1 MADNLQI
8 QAKKAS
14 HYLAWGVII
23 YSIISTFLYI
33 KFQTNLEDYITWWIV
48 IFCVMTVILAY
59 TKRGLYNF
67 LINNPYLFSF
77 SKKEAVIP
85 QPINVPAIH
94 NDTSSEV
101 NDSTKERVIDNANKS
116 NGFLSNLSDAYEKSL
131 KEHNEKKTERKKLIF
146 EEITNYCFY
155 ILAPFLSKEDIS
167 ILLENINHMIA
178 GNTDLY
184 KQIRSNADNPLR
196 SSDIRHLGYNLKS
209 RLNVSKGVIS
219 IFLKKTFPYELR
231 DASIETIERNLRDTV
246 SSTIKIDI
254 PDVGDYHF
262 KTLNTSHL

>member
-14 HYLAWGVII
+14 HYLAWGVIT

-33 KFQTNLEDYITWWIV
+33 KFRTNLEEYITWWIV
-48 IFCVMTVILAY
+48 VFCVMTVILAY
-59 TKRGLYNF
+59 TKRGLYNL

-77 SKKEAVIP
+77 SKKEEAITES
-85 QPINVPAIH
+85 INVPAIH
-94 NDTSSEV
+94 NDTNSEV
-101 NDSTKERVIDNANKS
+101 NDSTKEQVIDNADKS

-131 KEHNEKKTERKKLIF
+131 KEHNEKNAERKKLIF
-146 EEITNYCFY
+146 EEITKYCFY

-167 ILLENINHMIA
+167 ILLENINHMLA
-178 GNTDLY
+178 GRPDLY
-184 KQIRSNADNPLR
+184 KRIRSNANNPLKTA
-196 SSDIRHLGYNLKS
+196 DIKHLGCNLRT
-209 RLNVSKGVIS
+209 RLDVSKRDIT
-219 IFLKKTFPYELR
+219 IFLKATFPYELR

-246 SSTIKIDI
+246 PSTIKIDI

-262 KTLNTSHL
+262 KTLNNSHL

>member
-14 HYLAWGVII
+14 HYLAWGGII

-59 TKRGLYNF
+59 TKRGLYNY

-77 SKKEAVIP
+77 SKKEEAITES
-85 QPINVPAIH
+85 INVPAIH

-101 NDSTKERVIDNANKS
+101 NDSTKEQVIDNANNS

-131 KEHNEKKTERKKLIF
+131 KEHNEKNAERKKLIF
-146 EEITNYCFY
+146 EEVTKYCFY

-184 KQIRSNADNPLR
+184 KQIRSNADNPLK
-196 SSDIRHLGYNLKS
+196 SSDIRHLGYNIKS
-209 RLNVSKGVIS
+209 RLNVSKREIS

-254 PDVGDYHF
+254 PDDGDYHF
-262 KTLNTSHL
+262 KTLNNSHL

>member
-1 MADNLQI
+1 MANSIQI
-8 QAKKAS
+8 RAKKAS
-14 HYLAWGVII
+14 HYLALGVIT

-33 KFQTNLEDYITWWIV
+33 KFRTNLEEYITWWIV
-48 IFCVMTVILAY
+48 VFCVMTVILAY
-59 TKRGLYNF
+59 TKRGLYNY

-77 SKKEAVIP
+77 GKKEEAIP
-85 QPINVPAIH
+85 EPINVLAYG
-94 NDTSSEV
+94 DSSSEV
-101 NDSTKERVIDNANKS
+101 NDSTKEQVIDNADKS

-131 KEHNEKKTERKKLIF
+131 KEHNEKNAERKKLIF
-146 EEITNYCFY
+146 EEITKYCFY

-184 KQIRSNADNPLR
+184 KQIRSNSDNPLK
-196 SSDIRHLGYNLKS
+196 SSDIRHLGYNIKS
-209 RLNVSKGVIS
+209 RLKVSKREIS

-246 SSTIKIDI
+246 PSTIKIDI
-254 PDVGDYHF
+254 PDDGDYHF
-262 KTLNTSHL
+262 KILNNSHL

>member
-59 TKRGLYNF
+59 TKRGLYNL

-77 SKKEAVIP
+77 SKKEEAITES
-85 QPINVPAIH
+85 INVPAIH

-101 NDSTKERVIDNANKS
+101 NDSTKEQVIDNANKS

-131 KEHNEKKTERKKLIF
+131 KEHNEKNTERKKLIF
-146 EEITNYCFY
+146 EVITKYCFY

-167 ILLENINHMIA
+167 ILLENIHHLIT
-178 GNTDLY
+178 GHPELY
-184 KQIRSNADNPLR
+184 KPIRSNISNPLKTA
-196 SSDIRHLGYNLKS
+196 DIRHLGFNIKT
-209 RLNVSKGVIS
+209 RLDVSKRDIT
-219 IFLKKTFPYELR
+219 IFLKATFPHELK

-246 SSTIKIDI
+246 TSTIKVDI
-254 PDVGDYHF
+254 PEPGDYHF
-262 KTLNTSHL
+262 TTLNDSHL

>member
-1 MADNLQI
+1 MANSIQI
-8 QAKKAS
+8 RAKKAS
-14 HYLAWGVII
+14 HYLALGII
-23 YSIISTFLYI
+23 TYSIISTFLYI
-33 KFQTNLEDYITWWIV
+33 KFRTNLEEYITWWIV
-48 IFCVMTVILAY
+48 VFCVMTVILAY
-59 TKRGLYNF
+59 TKRGLYNY

-77 SKKEAVIP
+77 GKKEGAIP
-85 QPINVPAIH
+85 EPINLPAIQ
-94 NDTSSEV
+94 NATNSEV
-101 NDSTKERVIDNANKS
+101 NDSTKEQIIDNANKS

-131 KEHNEKKTERKKLIF
+131 KEHNEKNAERKKLIF
-146 EEITNYCFY
+146 EEITKYCFY

-184 KQIRSNADNPLR
+184 KQIRSNSDNPLK
-196 SSDIRHLGYNLKS
+196 SSDIRHLGYNIKS
-209 RLNVSKGVIS
+209 RLNVSKREIS

-254 PDVGDYHF
+254 PEDGDYHF
-262 KTLNTSHL
+262 KTLNNSHL